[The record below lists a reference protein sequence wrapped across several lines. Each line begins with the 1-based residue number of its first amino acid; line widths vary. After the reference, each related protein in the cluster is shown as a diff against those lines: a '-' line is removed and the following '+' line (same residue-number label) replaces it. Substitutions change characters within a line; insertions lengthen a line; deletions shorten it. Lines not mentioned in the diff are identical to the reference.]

1 MAVTP
6 TRSHAWIATAGFAL
20 VVAAAQ
26 PARAEDP
33 APVTRPAPAAESA
46 AAAAGS
52 RSLLDA
58 ATAAAQTTTPQPTP
72 APEPEAA
79 KFPVTGGVTF
89 DFMSKYIWRGQLLTD
104 DFAFQPT
111 VWGKFGDVT
120 VSSWSSI
127 SPDQDGGAF
136 REHDLTVD
144 WTKAVHPKVNLSLG
158 YINYAFPPVDGDGQ
172 FTNEFYV
179 VSAFVAP
186 LNPTVKAYFDVHEG
200 KGTYLNFG
208 ISHPIPLG
216 DSKLVATPSFALG
229 YNMKQ
234 WIDDN
239 TWNDANFGLKLT
251 IPVHAKVSLAPA
263 IYYTKGLTENYD
275 DLIPDKFYGGL
286 SVAITF

>member
-33 APVTRPAPAAESA
+33 APATRPAPAAESA

>member
-1 MAVTP
+1 MAAIN
-6 TRSHAWIATAGFAL
+6 TRSCAWIATAGLAL
-20 VVAAAQ
+20 VAAAGQ
-26 PARAEDP
+26 PAWAEDP
-33 APVTRPAPAAESA
+33 APAARPAASADAAPATGSISLLASA
-46 AAAAGS
+46 AAAAQT
-52 RSLLDA
+52 A
-58 ATAAAQTTTPQPTP
+58 ATQPAPAPAPQP
-72 APEPEAA
+72 EQA
-79 KFPVTGGVTF
+79 KFPVTGGVTA
-89 DFMSKYIWRGQLLTD
+89 DLMSHYVWRGFLLTD

-111 VWGKFGDVT
+111 VWAKFGDVM

-127 SPDQDGGAF
+127 SPDQDGGAY
-136 REHDLTVD
+136 REHDLTID
-144 WTKAVHPKVNLSLG
+144 YTKAVHPKVNLSVG
-158 YINYAFPPVDGDGQ
+158 YINYAFPPVDGDGRYS
-172 FTNEFYV
+172 NEFYV

-216 DSKLVATPSFALG
+216 SKVTATPSFAIG

-251 IPVHAKVSLAPA
+251 IPVHAKVTLGPG
-263 IYYTKGLTENYD
+263 IYYSKGLTENYD

-286 SVAITF
+286 SVAVAF